1 MKINK
6 LIANIISVDQQL
18 KLNATQAVNQALTIR
33 NWCIGYYIVEYEQN
47 GEDRAEY
54 GTALMKSIAE
64 RLNTKGLSYR
74 NLNLFRKFF
83 LVYPQIV
90 QSLSALSHFNVS
102 SIRQLATD
110 ELQNTENKQYKIGQP
125 TTDQSDLQLSSIMQT
140 ASAQLQKQG
149 AELVMSDVQTGSQY
163 LLNLIQKVSFSHF
176 VELIAIEDNVKRQ
189 FYELLIL
196 KTTPTVKELKRQIS
210 SLAYE
215 RIGLSAETDMAF
227 KELQNKIKPTKPT
240 DIVKSHYFLEF
251 LNINNPKLI
260 EESNLENALLNHLHE
275 FILELGN
282 GFCFEARQKR
292 IIIGEKY
299 YFIDLVFYHR
309 ILKCHIL
316 IELKVADFE
325 HVNAG
330 QLNTYIN
337 YYKKHFQEK
346 GDNPPV
352 GILLVTDKDKALVE
366 YATAGMDEN
375 LFVSKYMLQL
385 PDKTELENFI
395 KTELK
400 EI

>member
-18 KLNATQAVNQALTIR
+18 KLNVAQAVNQALTIR
-33 NWCIGYYIVEYEQN
+33 NWCIGYYIVEYEQK

-54 GTALMKSIAE
+54 GIGLIKNIAE
-64 RLNTKGLSYR
+64 RLNTKGLSQR
-74 NLNLFRKFF
+74 NLSLFRKFF
-83 LVYPQIV
+83 LVYPQIL
-90 QSLSALSHFNVS
+90 QSLTAFSNNSQLSILQSMTAKLQSAKN
-102 SIRQLATD
+102 
-110 ELQNTENKQYKIGQP
+110 EQYKIGQP
-125 TTDQSDLQLSSIMQT
+125 TTDQSDINEISY
-140 ASAQLQKQG
+140 LQK
-149 AELVMSDVQTGSQY
+149 
-163 LLNLIQKVSFSHF
+163 LIANCSFTHF
-176 VELIAIEDNVKRQ
+176 VELIKIEENTKRQ

-196 KTTPTVKELKRQIS
+196 KTTPSVKELKRQIS

-215 RIGLSAETDMAF
+215 RVGLSGESKIAIE
-227 KELQNKIKPTKPT
+227 ELQKKVAPSKPI

-251 LNINNPKLI
+251 LDIHNPKFI
-260 EESNLENALLNHLHE
+260 EETDLENALLNNLQD

-282 GFCFEARQKR
+282 GFCFEVRQKR
-292 IIIGEKY
+292 ILIGQKY

-309 ILKCHIL
+309 ILKCHVL

-337 YYKKHFQEK
+337 YYKKHFQEN
-346 GDNPPV
+346 GDNPPI

-385 PDKTELENFI
+385 PNKRSLEHFI
-395 KTELK
+395 KEELRK
-400 EI
+400 M